1 MTKIGL
7 ETIVA
12 RGTEHVETQMA
23 GQTVMMSIQRGKYFA
38 LDGTGQHIWECLG
51 EPVSI
56 GHIVDRLVGEYDI
69 DSDQCAT
76 EVIAFVGELIKSG
89 LTVEYGA

>member
-12 RGTEHVETQMA
+12 RGAEHVETQMA
-23 GQTVMMSIQRGKYFA
+23 GQTVMMSIPRGKYFA
-38 LDGTGQHIWECLG
+38 LDGTGQRIWECLD

-56 GHIVDRLVGEYDI
+56 GHIVDRLVSEYEI
-69 DSDQCAT
+69 DRDRCAA
-76 EVIAFVGELIKSG
+76 EVIAFIGELIESG
-89 LTVEYGA
+89 LSVERGA